1 MNDFDRSQ
9 QGFYAQGLPMTAEDF
24 GALLSRPGPRHADR
38 SSIDWLGRQTL
49 EVWGTL
55 RSVLSLMLLTICS
68 LKCPPPNATPSLWHL
83 TRQQIARSGV
93 RLLPWAGLL
102 AAGLG
107 LIVVGQMLS
116 VLSEFGAQHYVGV
129 VLVSAVINELGPIVM
144 SMLVLSV
151 MGTATVIELTTARAR
166 GQMPRLESHP
176 TLAVRV
182 LVLPR
187 VIGFGVSIICLSAFF
202 IFLTMVFAYGVVFL
216 KNVPLTPSTFGRQI
230 LSSLSWGSFAV
241 LIAKSFL
248 FGVIIGIVTCH
259 EGLVRPL
266 DPARISAATV
276 RAVVSCIG
284 LCAVSD
290 SIFIGYRLLF

>member
-1 MNDFDRSQ
+1 
-9 QGFYAQGLPMTAEDF
+9 MTAEDF
-24 GALLSRPGPRHADR
+24 GTLLSRPGPRHAGR

-68 LKCPPPNATPSLWHL
+68 LKCPPPNATLSLWPL

-116 VLSEFGAQHYVGV
+116 ALSEFGAQHYVGV

-166 GQMPRLESHP
+166 GQMPRLESHA

-187 VIGFGVSIICLSAFF
+187 VIGFGVSII
-202 IFLTMVFAYGVVFL
+202 
-216 KNVPLTPSTFGRQI
+216 
-230 LSSLSWGSFAV
+230 SS
-241 LIAKSFL
+241 
-248 FGVIIGIVTCH
+248 
-259 EGLVRPL
+259 P
-266 DPARISAATV
+266 
-276 RAVVSCIG
+276 
-284 LCAVSD
+284 
-290 SIFIGYRLLF
+290 